1 MVAAGADGARHDGPA
16 EDAVTEAELIDVLQT
31 VPRGALLLCGF
42 AVTTLLL
49 AWLAVYIF
57 LFLARGFVD

>member
-1 MVAAGADGARHDGPA
+1 MAAGANGAGYDDQA
-16 EDAVTEAELIDVLQT
+16 EDAVTEAELIGVLQT

>member
-1 MVAAGADGARHDGPA
+1 MAAGAGSAGHDDPA
-16 EDAVTEAELIDVLQT
+16 EDALTEAELIDVLQT

-57 LFLARGFVD
+57 LFMARGFVD

>member
-1 MVAAGADGARHDGPA
+1 MAAGAGSAGHDDPA
-16 EDAVTEAELIDVLQT
+16 EDTLTEAELIDVLQT

-57 LFLARGFVD
+57 LFMARGFID